1 MARAPAVLLGRS
13 ALLRVGPPRRARDRP
28 SSDGAQDAPRLA
40 RRERAADETRP
51 PLAPP
56 CAVLPRVLGLS
67 DHGVHVRRASP
78 PDAARA
84 SRPHGGG
91 HRQIGRAHGLTP
103 VTLLYR

>member
-1 MARAPAVLLGRS
+1 RRKRSRWGCERGREARFPRREGPRDRARAARTRANGLDRLHVWREQPLERLRRARALLLGRS

-56 CAVLPRVLGLS
+56 C
-67 DHGVHVRRASP
+67 
-78 PDAARA
+78 
-84 SRPHGGG
+84 
-91 HRQIGRAHGLTP
+91 
-103 VTLLYR
+103 